1 MDWWLWAALAFVL
14 LAIEILASGSFFIF
28 FFAVAALLVAVV
40 TFFGVTHE
48 LSHQLA
54 IFAVVAVSALVV
66 FREKLTQLLHGGA
79 TLSTSNEIVNEIG
92 TATENIGPGDR
103 VKIELRGAT
112 WSAKNTS
119 THLLRKG
126 FSCKV
131 MALDGLTAHVHPL
144 EKGE

>member
-1 MDWWLWAALAFVL
+1 MDWWLWAALALVL

-28 FFAVAALLVAVV
+28 FFAVAALLLAPVAY
-40 TFFGVTHE
+40 FGVTHE

-54 IFAVVAVSALVV
+54 IFAVVSLGALIL
-66 FREKLTQLLHGGA
+66 FRKKLTELLYGGA
-79 TLSTSNEIVNEIG
+79 SRSTSNEIINEIG

-103 VKIELRGAT
+103 GKIELRGAT

-119 THLLRKG
+119 TQLLRKG

-131 MALDGLTAHVHPL
+131 VELDGLIAHVHPL